1 LSVNVIPVHVFA
13 GHPHLCELKLPD
25 ELVISPPPQAVHV
38 PPDPYELVLQ
48 MQFTMVEDPS
58 TDVEKLGHVVHALTP
73 SKLEYVPAVQF
84 LHMVTELAPT
94 VFE

>member
-1 LSVNVIPVHVFA
+1 MSVIVIPVHVFA
-13 GHPHLCELKLPD
+13 GHPQLCELKLPD
-25 ELVISPPPQAVHV
+25 ALVISPPPQAEHV

-48 MQFTMVEDPS
+48 MHCTIFEDPS
-58 TDVEKLGHVVHALTP
+58 TDVEKLAHVVHALTP

-84 LHMVTELAPT
+84 MHVVTELAPT